1 MTRRIAVVTAG
12 LSQPSS
18 TRLLADRISEAVGS
32 AVTARGESADIDV
45 IELRDLAPD
54 LATAMTAGGLPTPA
68 MAQARDRLSSADG
81 LIAVTPV
88 FTGGYSGLF
97 KMFFDAVDTDALTGM
112 PTIVAATG
120 GSPRHSLVLDH
131 AMRPLFAFLRAVV
144 MPTGVYAATED
155 FGGGELGGRI
165 RRAAEELAALV
176 VAAPA
181 GVGGF
186 VPTATDGGPRMSGLT
201 LRTAVTP
208 FQELLRGHTG

>member
-18 TRLLADRISEAVGS
+18 TRLLADRISDAVGT
-32 AVTARGESADIDV
+32 AVTARGAAADIDA
-45 IELRDLAPD
+45 IELRDLATD
-54 LATAMTAGGLPTPA
+54 LATAMTVGGLPTPA
-68 MAQARDRLSSADG
+68 LAQARERLSSADG

-88 FTGGYSGLF
+88 FTGSYSGLF
-97 KMFFDAVDTDALTGM
+97 KMFFDAVDTDALGGM

-120 GSPRHSLVLDH
+120 GSSRHSLVLDH

-144 MPTGVYAATED
+144 VPTGVYAATED
-155 FGGGELGGRI
+155 FGGSALGGRI
-165 RRAAEELAALV
+165 RRAADELAALV

-186 VPTATDGGPRMSGLT
+186 VPTATDGPRASGLA
-201 LRTAVTP
+201 LRTTVTP

>member
-18 TRLLADRISEAVGS
+18 TRLLADRISDAVGT
-32 AVTARGESADIDV
+32 AVTARGEAADIDA
-45 IELRDLAPD
+45 IELRDLATD
-54 LATAMTAGGLPTPA
+54 LATAMTVGGLPTPA
-68 MAQARDRLSSADG
+68 LVQARERLSSADG

-88 FTGGYSGLF
+88 FTGSYSGLF
-97 KMFFDAVDTDALTGM
+97 KMFFDAVDTDALGGM

-120 GSPRHSLVLDH
+120 GSSRHSLVLDH

-144 MPTGVYAATED
+144 VPTGVYAATED
-155 FGGGELGGRI
+155 FGGSALGGRI
-165 RRAAEELAALV
+165 RRAADELAALV

-186 VPTATDGGPRMSGLT
+186 APTATDSPRTSGLA
-201 LRTAVTP
+201 LRTTVTP

>member
-18 TRLLADRISEAVGS
+18 TRLLADRISDAVGT
-32 AVTARGESADIDV
+32 AVTARGAAADIDA
-45 IELRDLAPD
+45 IELRDLATD
-54 LATAMTAGGLPTPA
+54 LATAMTVGGLPTPA
-68 MAQARDRLSSADG
+68 LAQARERLSSADG

-88 FTGGYSGLF
+88 FTGSYSGLF
-97 KMFFDAVDTDALTGM
+97 KMFFDAVDTDALGGM

-120 GSPRHSLVLDH
+120 GSSRHSLVLDH

-144 MPTGVYAATED
+144 VPTGVYAATED
-155 FGGGELGGRI
+155 FGGSALGGRI
-165 RRAAEELAALV
+165 RRAADELAALV
-176 VAAPA
+176 VGAPA

-186 VPTATDGGPRMSGLT
+186 VPTATDGPRASGLA
-201 LRTAVTP
+201 LRTTVTP

>member
-18 TRLLADRISEAVGS
+18 TRLLADRISDAVGT
-32 AVTARGESADIDV
+32 AVTARGAGADIDA
-45 IELRDLAPD
+45 IELRDLATD
-54 LATAMTAGGLPTPA
+54 LATAMTVGGLPTPA
-68 MAQARDRLSSADG
+68 LAQARERLSSADG

-88 FTGGYSGLF
+88 FTGSYSGLF
-97 KMFFDAVDTDALTGM
+97 KMFFDAVDTDALGGM

-120 GSPRHSLVLDH
+120 GSSRHSLVLDH

-144 MPTGVYAATED
+144 VPTGVYAATED
-155 FGGGELGGRI
+155 FGGSALGGRI
-165 RRAAEELAALV
+165 RRAADELAALV

-186 VPTATDGGPRMSGLT
+186 VPTATDGPRTSGLA
-201 LRTAVTP
+201 LRTTVTP